1 MAESLAKKTGA
12 RLHVFHISTAKELA
26 LFENIPLKE
35 KNITSEVCI
44 HHLNFSEEDYINFG
58 SKIKWNPSIKTKNDQ
73 NELWKA
79 LNTNLID
86 VIATDH
92 APHTFDEKQNNYQ
105 KCPSGGPLVQHSLV
119 SMLEGYH
126 QQKISLETI
135 VKKMCHNP
143 SILFDVKNRG
153 YISEGYYADLVV
165 FNLNKP
171 WTVTKENL
179 LYKCKWSPFNGF
191 KFKGAPTHTII
202 TGKIKLQAGKILG
215 DPDGTPLQFS

>member
-1 MAESLAKKTGA
+1 M
-12 RLHVFHISTAKELA
+12 
-26 LFENIPLKE
+26 
-35 KNITSEVCI
+35 CI

-73 NELWKA
+73 NALWKA

-179 LYKCKWSPFNGF
+179 LYKCNWSPFENKSFKSRILHTFVNGNLVF
-191 KFKGAPTHTII
+191 SN
-202 TGKIKLQAGKILG
+202 GKVIDEYMGMKIE
-215 DPDGTPLQFS
+215 FER